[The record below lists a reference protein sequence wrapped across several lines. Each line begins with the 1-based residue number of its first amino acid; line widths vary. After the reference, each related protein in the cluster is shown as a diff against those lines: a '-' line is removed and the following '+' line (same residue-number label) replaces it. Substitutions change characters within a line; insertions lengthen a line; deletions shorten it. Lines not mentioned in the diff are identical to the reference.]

1 MIMNHILI
9 VDDEEPIRRLL
20 NKLLA
25 SNGYHCTL
33 AADAAQARA
42 HIMQETFELVISDLN
57 MPGESGMDFTR
68 YVLANYPDTAV
79 VILTAMDEPELF
91 ETALEIGAYGYII
104 KPFKLNEVKINVA
117 NALRRR
123 KLETE
128 NRSYR
133 QGLED
138 LVLEGTEDLHYAMNS
153 LIRARDN
160 LQKTLKGITDAM
172 VSIVEKRDPYTAGHQ
187 RKVTQLALDIAQKM
201 NRKYEEKKKLIAGIG
216 VAGMI
221 HDLGKIAVPAGI
233 LSKPGKLSDN
243 ERNLIKT
250 HSQEG
255 YDILKDIE
263 FRWPMPYGEDSKQK
277 KTHSSRDPDQPADD
291 IILPI
296 AQIVLQHHER
306 MNGSG
311 YPSGLLRDD
320 ILEEARIIAV
330 ADVVEAMVNHRPYR
344 AALSDEKALE
354 EIITKKGI
362 LYDNEVVEA
371 CIKVY
376 GEKGFPSEN

>member
-1 MIMNHILI
+1 M
-9 VDDEEPIRRLL
+9 
-20 NKLLA
+20 
-25 SNGYHCTL
+25 
-33 AADAAQARA
+33 
-42 HIMQETFELVISDLN
+42 HIMQETFELVICDLN

-79 VILTAMDEPELF
+79 VILTAMDEPEFF

-104 KPFKLNEVKINVA
+104 KPFKLNEVKINVT

-128 NRSYR
+128 NRTYR
-133 QGLED
+133 QDLEE
-138 LVLEGTEDLHYAMNS
+138 LVLERTEDLHFVMNN
-153 LIRARDN
+153 LLRARDN

-172 VSIVEKRDPYTAGHQ
+172 ASIIEKRDPYTAGHQ
-187 RKVTQLALDIAQKM
+187 KKVTQLALDIAKKM
-201 NRKYEEKKKLIAGIG
+201 NRTDEEKIKLVAGIEL
-216 VAGMI
+216 AGMI

-243 ERNLIKT
+243 ERSLIKT

-263 FRWPMPYGEDSKQK
+263 FRWPMTHDAGSKQK
-277 KTHSSRDPDQPADD
+277 KPHILEDPGKMANE

-306 MNGSG
+306 IDGSG
-311 YPSGLLRDD
+311 YPSGLSHNA

-344 AALSDEKALE
+344 AAFSDEKALE
-354 EIITKKGI
+354 EILKNKGI
-362 LYDNEVVEA
+362 LYDTEVVEA
-371 CIKVY
+371 CFKVY
-376 GEKGFPSEN
+376 SEKGFPSES